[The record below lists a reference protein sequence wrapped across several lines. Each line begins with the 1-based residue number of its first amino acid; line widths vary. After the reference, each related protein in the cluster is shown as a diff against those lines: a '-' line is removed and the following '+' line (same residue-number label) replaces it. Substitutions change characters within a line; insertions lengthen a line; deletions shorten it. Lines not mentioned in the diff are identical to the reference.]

1 MPWEQAMA
9 QGDEIPVTIIYFCQL
24 KRRFLRLSSAREDRK
39 SLECLLI
46 KSWEAGDQG
55 YQGAGKYATINKFKI
70 LGWECLFHFS
80 KFLGSNICFIFK
92 QGN

>member
-1 MPWEQAMA
+1 MGAGHGDEA

-24 KRRFLRLSSAREDRK
+24 KSRFLRLSSAREDRK

-55 YQGAGKYATINKFKI
+55 YQGGGKICHHQQIQNSWVAIFVSFLNKETN
-70 LGWECLFHFS
+70 L
-80 KFLGSNICFIFK
+80 
-92 QGN
+92 